1 MAKNPLTSSE
11 RRGIIAVAALAL
23 LITGGGICLSRC
35 GMPEP
40 MVTPADVE
48 ILLDGTSLKNEGVD
62 SVKDSPAGKGKRD
75 SAKRKRRQK
84 NDSLSD
90 KKNQKGARI
99 YRQRSLLDESME

>member
-11 RRGIIAVAALAL
+11 RRGIVAVAALAL

-48 ILLDGTSLKNEGVD
+48 ILLDGTSLKNE
-62 SVKDSPAGKGKRD
+62 VKDSPAGKGKRD
-75 SAKRKRRQK
+75 SAKHKRRQK

-90 KKNQKGARI
+90 KKNQKGTRI
-99 YRQRSLLDESME
+99 YRKRSLLDENVERD

>member
-90 KKNQKGARI
+90 KKNQKGTRI
-99 YRQRSLLDESME
+99 YRQRSLLDERVE

>member
-11 RRGIIAVAALAL
+11 RRGIVAVAALAL

-48 ILLDGTSLKNEGVD
+48 ILLDGTSLKNEG
-62 SVKDSPAGKGKRD
+62 KDSPAGKGKRD

-90 KKNQKGARI
+90 KKNQKGTRI
-99 YRQRSLLDESME
+99 YRKRSLLDENVERD